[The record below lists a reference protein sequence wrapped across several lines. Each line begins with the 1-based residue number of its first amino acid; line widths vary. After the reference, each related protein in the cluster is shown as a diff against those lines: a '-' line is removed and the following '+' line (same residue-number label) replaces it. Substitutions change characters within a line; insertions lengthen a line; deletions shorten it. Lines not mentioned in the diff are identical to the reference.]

1 LSWASPQ
8 RLAAHRT
15 NSQQVT
21 FTDERQIEF
30 RSGLHSM
37 SRPAIVTGVAS
48 QRGGVVIRF
57 KALLAVWLLGPGLA
71 PLQAQ
76 APFRVDTG
84 VRVPMRDGVVLRA
97 DVFRPDAGGRHP
109 VLVYRTPYNRDELP
123 NGSPLVQAAVRRGY
137 AVVLQ
142 DVRGRYQ
149 SGGTFEPYFQE
160 GRDGYDTI
168 EWAARQPWSDG
179 RVGSFGLSYPGAVQ
193 WLAAVEGPPSLR
205 AMVPAMT
212 YSTPENFWT
221 AGGVWDSSWLD
232 WTWLNIAPDL
242 RRRLGL
248 AGPATDADAEAAWAR
263 EGTEARR
270 FRPMLRLP
278 QLQGVTPW
286 YFEWMRH
293 PPGDGWW
300 DPVRLT
306 GKYARAQVAV
316 LNLSGWFDEMYGPS
330 GAVENYTAAG
340 DALILGPWT
349 HGVGPVQS
357 RKAGERDFGAA
368 AALDW
373 DGTVLAWMDR
383 HVKGDSSG
391 PSPRVR
397 VFVMGADRWRSAD
410 GWPWPGVRSDT
421 MYLGRRGG
429 RTQGGGAAR
438 MGVLARRPPGGG
450 ETVIRSD
457 PSRPVTDPYGGRFG
471 AHDYRALRPAAG
483 VAVFET
489 APFPAPLEIIGRVEI
504 ELAAS
509 ASVPDFDLWVQ
520 LYDVAPDGTA
530 WNLSTPGT
538 AVRRASYRDGGPA
551 RKLVVPGETV
561 RLRMDKLITA
571 NRFLKGHRLRA
582 VITPAFSPVFSV
594 NPQTGG
600 LEFDSDSVRAGT
612 IRIGHSAERA
622 SWIVLPTTPV
632 SPEPEPPR

>member
-1 LSWASPQ
+1 MLKQPDHSVPMRPQ
-8 RLAAHRT
+8 
-15 NSQQVT
+15 
-21 FTDERQIEF
+21 
-30 RSGLHSM
+30 
-37 SRPAIVTGVAS
+37 
-48 QRGGVVIRF
+48 
-57 KALLAVWLLGPGLA
+57 ALLAFSLLCSGLV

-76 APFRVDTG
+76 TPARVDTA
-84 VRVPMRDGVVLRA
+84 VSISMRDGVVLRA
-97 DVFRPDAGGRHP
+97 DVFRPDASGRYP
-109 VLVYRTPYNRDELP
+109 VLVFRTPYNRDELP
-123 NGSPLVQAAVRRGY
+123 AGSPLVQAAVRRGY
-137 AVVLQ
+137 AVVLE

-149 SGGTFEPYFQE
+149 SGGTFNPYFQE

-168 EWAARQPWSDG
+168 EWAARQAWSDG
-179 RVGSFGLSYPGAVQ
+179 RVGTFGLSYPGAVQ

-232 WTWLNIAPDL
+232 WTWLNIAPDI

-248 AGPATDADAEAAWAR
+248 PGPASDAEAEAAWAS
-263 EGTEARR
+263 EGAEARR

-278 QLQGVTPW
+278 QLQGVAPW

-293 PPGDGWW
+293 PPGDDWW

-306 GKYARAQVAV
+306 GKYPKVSAAV

-349 HGVGPVQS
+349 HGVAAVQS

-373 DGTVLAWMDR
+373 EGTVLAWMDR
-383 HVKGDSSG
+383 HVKGVTAVA
-391 PSPRVR
+391 SPGVR
-397 VFVMGADRWRSAD
+397 VFVMGANRWRTADRW
-410 GWPWPGVRSDT
+410 PLPGVRKDT
-421 MYLGRRGG
+421 MYLGRVGAEAQG
-429 RTQGGGAAR
+429 RRDAGHVGSLTRREPGAR
-438 MGVLARRPPGGG
+438 GG
-450 ETVIRSD
+450 ETTIESEPSHPVSD
-457 PSRPVTDPYGGRFG
+457 PFGGRFG
-471 AHDYRALRPAAG
+471 AHDYRALRPG
-483 VAVFET
+483 PDVAVFET
-489 APFPAPLEIIGRVEI
+489 APFTTPLEIIGRVEI

-520 LYDVAPDGTA
+520 LFDVAPDGTA

-538 AVRRASYRDGGPA
+538 AVRRASYRDGGPT
-551 RKLVVPGETV
+551 RKLVAPGETV

-571 NRFLKGHRLRA
+571 NRFDRGHRLR
-582 VITPAFSPVFSV
+582 VVVTPAFAPVFSV

-600 LEFDSDSVRAGT
+600 LEFDSDSVRAGV
-612 IRIGHSAERA
+612 IRIGHSAGRV
-622 SWIVLPTTPV
+622 SWIVLPTV
-632 SPEPEPPR
+632 HPEQ